1 MLAFGFWLRGG
12 GSFLRLRKC
21 LLLLRRRFVLLTE
34 RQQRLLLFFVLVS
47 LLQSNLPLTLR
58 DAHKRASFVGSGP
71 RGTALFF
78 FLFFLRRK
86 TLKVLL
92 RIRKLAFA
100 SFPRRRSRSLSLLQ
114 LQIRSRRRWRR
125 YRRYRCSRRCQQLL
139 LLHLLFPF
147 CHSRSRLYRR
157 LCRVV
162 VMVVVV
168 QLDFQPQDLLPH
180 VFHLLRI
187 FSPESRKLRAFAVMR
202 DSHHRFRYRRAVGQV
217 SRFFRFASY
226 LFMFVLLVLLLFRER
241 SDRKRNERKTFAS
254 KKS

>member
-1 MLAFGFWLRGG
+1 MLAFVFWLRGG
-12 GSFLRLRKC
+12 GSFLCLRKC

-58 DAHKRASFVGSGP
+58 DAHKRATFVGSGP

-78 FLFFLRRK
+78 FFFFFLRRK

-92 RIRKLAFA
+92 RIRKLSFA

-147 CHSRSRLYRR
+147 SCSRSRLYRR

-168 QLDFQPQDLLPH
+168 QLDFQP
-180 VFHLLRI
+180 
-187 FSPESRKLRAFAVMR
+187 
-202 DSHHRFRYRRAVGQV
+202 
-217 SRFFRFASY
+217 
-226 LFMFVLLVLLLFRER
+226 
-241 SDRKRNERKTFAS
+241 
-254 KKS
+254 